1 MPDGGVQAEVI
12 IASLTGTPLSFAAQ
26 NLTGSNVPPLLPNLP
41 LIVDAGIGLPSHAA
55 AAMELGYDAVCPKSG
70 VSSIVAKGG
79 VIKLPACDGWS
90 GTVAYPKNNA
100 TPGTT
105 STLTTYSVAH
115 PPAPSSGQG
124 TPATG
129 TVIAW
134 ISSIGTGSSASITFC
149 NFPSCPVKYAHIS
162 STTQLNQTHTYEL
175 YVYAFGVQQ
184 GSEYVGSPVC
194 AKGTTK
200 ACKLTFASPL
210 TGQTLPNGILFWFE
224 LDDMG

>member
-1 MPDGGVQAEVI
+1 MRFDLSRFVALRGVLAIAAVTAPANAGVVRPMTITPQAYTHQVQPTQPIE
-12 IASLTGTPLSFAAQ
+12 
-26 NLTGSNVPPLLPNLP
+26 
-41 LIVDAGIGLPSHAA
+41 
-55 AAMELGYDAVCPKSG
+55 ELGYDAVCPKSG

-100 TPGTT
+100 TPGTP
-105 STLTTYSVAH
+105 STLTPYSVAH